1 MLVREGAGYDE
12 VFQLGHEP
20 KEGFSWSSERETSAH
35 SPDDEGES
43 YDEGEEEEGKEG
55 EDEDDEGGKDE
66 EYGGEDDGDEVRVTR
81 EPLREEVQEA
91 SRMATFVSLFSP
103 TCGPSMTSSQR

>member
-20 KEGFSWSSERETSAH
+20 KEGFSWSSERETFAH

-43 YDEGEEEEGKEG
+43 YDEGEEEEGEEG

-66 EYGGEDDGDEVRVTR
+66 EYGGEDDGDKVRVMR

-91 SRMATFVSLFSP
+91 SRMATLVSLFSP
-103 TCGPSMTSSQR
+103 TYGPSMTLSQ

>member
-66 EYGGEDDGDEVRVTR
+66 E
-81 EPLREEVQEA
+81 
-91 SRMATFVSLFSP
+91 
-103 TCGPSMTSSQR
+103 